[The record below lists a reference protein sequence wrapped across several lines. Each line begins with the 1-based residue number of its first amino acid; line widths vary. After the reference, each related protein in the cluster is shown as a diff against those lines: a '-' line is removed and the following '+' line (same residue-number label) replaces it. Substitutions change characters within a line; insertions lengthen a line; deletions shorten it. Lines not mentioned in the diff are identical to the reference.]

1 MSDQDN
7 TDFIKELERKSA
19 FGMWQDYCDMKEQLT
34 ETEQALSGSKAREGR
49 YKDALLEA
57 IDCISDWGSY
67 ASPYFQEKHDLQ
79 GDMDKLKLLT
89 QEERSSK
96 P

>member
-34 ETEQALSGSKAREGR
+34 ETEQALSDSKARNGR
-49 YKDALLEA
+49 LREA
-57 IDCISDWGSY
+57 IAWALGYTKFRQRGDGEGADWWRT
-67 ASPYFQEKHDLQ
+67 E
-79 GDMDKLKLLT
+79 
-89 QEERSSK
+89 
-96 P
+96 